1 LVTAIRD
8 ILVCAVCRESLSW
21 SGEQAKCNGCGAVY
35 PIVDGI
41 PLLAPDRDAH
51 KDEQARFFDAAEAEF
66 EITRPHRAPRL
77 YRWLIDEKFRRS
89 VSVLNELV
97 HGATALNVCGGSGMD
112 AEFLARV
119 GARVLLADISVGA
132 ARRASERASR
142 FGFELTPIVAD
153 VERLPFR
160 DRSADLV
167 YVHDGLHH
175 LERPA
180 VGLAEMARVA
190 ARAVSISEPARAL
203 VTQVAV
209 RLGLSDVDE
218 AAGNRIE
225 RVDPAELVQV
235 LESNGFRIVEA
246 RRYGMF
252 YRHEP
257 GPAMRVFSS
266 RPLFPVATATVTAF
280 NAAAGRIG
288 NKLTIQAVR
297 D

>member
-1 LVTAIRD
+1 MTEARD
-8 ILVCAVCRESLSW
+8 ILACAICRASLSW
-21 SGEQAKCNGCGAVY
+21 SGEQAQCRGCRAIY

-41 PLLAPDRDAH
+41 PVLAPDRDAH

-66 EITRPHRAPRL
+66 EITRPHGTPHL

-89 VSVLNELV
+89 VSALNHLAA
-97 HGATALNVCGGSGMD
+97 GPTALSVCGGSGMD
-112 AEFLARV
+112 AEFLARL
-119 GARVLLADISVGA
+119 GARVMLADISVGA
-132 ARRASERASR
+132 ASRASERACR

-153 VERLPFR
+153 IERLPFR
-160 DRSADLV
+160 DRSVDLV

-180 VGLAEMARVA
+180 AGLAEMARVA

-203 VTQVAV
+203 ATQIAV
-209 RLGLSDVDE
+209 RLRLSDVE
-218 AAGNRIE
+218 EEAGNRIE
-225 RVDPAELVQV
+225 RVDPVEFIEL
-235 LESNGFRIVEA
+235 LEGHGFRIVEA

-257 GPAMRVFSS
+257 GPAMRLFSS
-266 RPLFPVATATVTAF
+266 RPLFPAATAAVTAF
-280 NAAAGRIG
+280 NAVAGKLG

>member
-1 LVTAIRD
+1 VTEARDTLACAI
-8 ILVCAVCRESLSW
+8 CRESLNW
-21 SGEQAKCNGCGAVY
+21 SGKQAQCRGCRAIY

-41 PLLAPDRDAH
+41 PDLAPDRDAH
-51 KDEQARFFDAAEAEF
+51 KDEQARFFDAAEAEL
-66 EITRPHRAPRL
+66 EITRPHGTPHL
-77 YRWLIDEKFRRS
+77 YRWLIEEKFRRS
-89 VSVLNELV
+89 VSALSHLAA
-97 HGATALNVCGGSGMD
+97 GPTALCVCGGSGMD
-112 AEFLARV
+112 AEFLARL
-119 GARVLLADISVGA
+119 GARVMLADISVGA
-132 ARRASERASR
+132 ARRARERASR
-142 FGFELTPIVAD
+142 FGFELTPVVAD

-160 DRSADLV
+160 DRSVDLV

-180 VGLAEMARVA
+180 AGLAEMARVA

-203 VTQVAV
+203 MTHIAV
-209 RLGLSDVDE
+209 RLGLSDVEE

-257 GPAMRVFSS
+257 GPAMRLFSS
-266 RPLFPVATATVTAF
+266 RPLFPVATAAVTAF
-280 NAAAGRIG
+280 NAAAGRLG

-297 D
+297 G